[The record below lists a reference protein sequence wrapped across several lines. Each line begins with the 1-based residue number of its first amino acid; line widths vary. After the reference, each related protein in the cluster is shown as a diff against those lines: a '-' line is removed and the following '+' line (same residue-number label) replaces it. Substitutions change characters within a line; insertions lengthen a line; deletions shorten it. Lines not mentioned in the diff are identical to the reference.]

1 MILVLRALGV
11 GDLVTAAPALR
22 GLRLAFPRRRLVLA
36 APLWLA
42 PLAELIGG
50 VDEVVPTA
58 ALTGPAPACT
68 PALAVNLHGR
78 GPESHLLLR
87 ATGPG
92 HLWGFHCP
100 QAEHLDGPVWDPEEH
115 EVRRW
120 CRLLG
125 WYGVDADPEDLALRR
140 PAPDQVPVGVTVVHP
155 GTKEPAK
162 RPPASLFAEVAAELH
177 RRGHHVVVTG
187 SAAERDLAERVARD
201 AGLPPTAVLAGRTTL
216 TDLAALVA
224 HARLVVGPRHRCGP
238 SGHRVRHPVGGAL
251 RPGPGSSLGAARAP
265 PGAPCAGGGPVSNA
279 AGRGRS
285 RTVRR
290 SGPGRGAGR
299 GRRGRRG
306 GTGQRCGCDG
316 LTSTSRATAGG
327 GAGVG

>member
-22 GLRLAFPRRRLVLA
+22 GLRLAFPRRRLALA

-42 PLAELIGG
+42 PLADLIGG
-50 VDEVVPTA
+50 IDEVVPTA

-224 HARLVVGPRHRCGP
+224 HARLVVGPDTGVAHLATAYGTPSVVIFGPVPARHWGP
-238 SGHRVRHPVGGAL
+238 PAHRREHRVLEGDRYQTPPDGVGAE
-251 RPGPGSSLGAARAP
+251 PF
-265 PGAPCAGGGPVSNA
+265 GGPAPGEVLA
-279 AGRGRS
+279 AVDEVEEA
-285 RTVRR
+285 VRV
-290 SGPGRGAGR
+290 RGAVA
-299 GRRGRRG
+299 
-306 GTGQRCGCDG
+306 TG
-316 LTSTSRATAGG
+316 
-327 GAGVG
+327 